1 MDLNDQAIIVLTKC
15 GANILNMSN
24 AGMNK
29 AFPTAG
35 IIWKTDYNEG
45 DTYIST
51 LWEILSIFSE
61 CYTAGHDA
69 PFTGLEKL

>member
-1 MDLNDQAIIVLTKC
+1 MDLNDQATIVLTKF

-29 AFPTAG
+29 AFPAAG

-45 DTYIST
+45 DTYQSI

-61 CYTAGHDA
+61 CYTAGHDV
-69 PFTGLEKL
+69 PFTDLETL